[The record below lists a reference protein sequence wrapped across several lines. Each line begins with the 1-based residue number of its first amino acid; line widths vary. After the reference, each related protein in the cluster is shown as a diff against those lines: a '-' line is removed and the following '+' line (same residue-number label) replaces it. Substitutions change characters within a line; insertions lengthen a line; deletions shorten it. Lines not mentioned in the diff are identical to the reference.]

1 MGDLRLIT
9 TMDNKTIT
17 RNFYAA
23 LTEGNLAAID
33 DIVAEDFIEH
43 EEIPTDADGRDGLRE
58 MFEELHAA
66 FSDFAMTIEDM
77 VAEGDKVFV
86 RATMQGI
93 QRAEFLGI
101 PSQGKPMLVPVADVL
116 RFEGGRIVEH
126 WGLMDTGQMMQ
137 QLL

>member
-1 MGDLRLIT
+1 
-9 TMDNKTIT
+9 MDNKTIT

-23 LTEGNLAAID
+23 LTDGKFNVID
-33 DIVAEDFIEH
+33 ELVSEAFIEH
-43 EEIPTDADGRDGLRE
+43 EETPTDADGRDGLH
-58 MFEELHAA
+58 ELFKAMHDA
-66 FSDFAMTIEDM
+66 FSDFAITIEDM

-101 PSQGKPMLVPVADVL
+101 PSKGKPMLVPVADVL
-116 RFEGGRIVEH
+116 RFEQGRIVEH
-126 WGLMDTGQMMQ
+126 WGLMDTGQLMD

>member
-1 MGDLRLIT
+1 
-9 TMDNKTIT
+9 MDHKTIT
-17 RNFYAA
+17 RSFYAA
-23 LTEGNLAAID
+23 ITEGTFSIID
-33 DIVAEDFIEH
+33 ELVSETFIEH
-43 EEIPTDADGRDGLRE
+43 EETPTDADGRDGLH
-58 MFEELHAA
+58 ELFQAMHAA
-66 FSDFAMTIEDM
+66 FTDFAITIEDM

-101 PSQGKPMLVPVADVL
+101 PSKGKPMLVPVADML
-116 RFEGGRIVEH
+116 RFENGRIVEH

>member
-1 MGDLRLIT
+1 
-9 TMDNKTIT
+9 MDNKSMT
-17 RNFYAA
+17 RAFYAA
-23 LTEGNLAAID
+23 LSEGRLDVID
-33 DIVAEDFIEH
+33 ELVAEDFVEH
-43 EEIPTDADGRDGLRE
+43 EEIPTDAEGREGLRE
-58 MFEELHAA
+58 MFEGLHVA

-116 RFEGGRIVEH
+116 RFEDGRIMEH
-126 WGLMDTGQMMQ
+126 WGLMDTGQLMQ

>member
-1 MGDLRLIT
+1 
-9 TMDNKTIT
+9 MDNKTLT

-23 LTEGNLAAID
+23 LTEGRFTVVDEL
-33 DIVAEDFIEH
+33 VSEDFIEH
-43 EEIPTDADGRDGLRE
+43 EDVPTDADGRDGLHE
-58 MFEELHAA
+58 MFEGLHAA
-66 FSDFAMTIEDM
+66 FTDFAMTIEDM

-101 PSQGKPMLVPVADVL
+101 PSKGKPMLVPVADVL
-116 RFEGGRIVEH
+116 RFENGRIVEH
-126 WGLMDTGQMMQ
+126 WGVMDTGQMME

>member
-1 MGDLRLIT
+1 MGDLRPAT

-23 LTEGNLAAID
+23 LTEGNFAAID
-33 DIVAEDFIEH
+33 EIVSEDFIEH

-58 MFEELHAA
+58 MFEELHAS

>member
-1 MGDLRLIT
+1 
-9 TMDNKTIT
+9 MDNKSMT
-17 RNFYAA
+17 RVFYAA
-23 LTEGNLAAID
+23 LSQGRLDVID
-33 DIVAEDFIEH
+33 ELVAEDFVEH
-43 EEIPTDADGRDGLRE
+43 EEIPTDADGREGLRE
-58 MFEELHAA
+58 MFEGLHVA

-116 RFEGGRIVEH
+116 RFEDGRIMEH
-126 WGLMDTGQMMQ
+126 WGLMDTGQLMQ

>member
-1 MGDLRLIT
+1 MV
-9 TMDNKTIT
+9 DNKTLT

-23 LTEGNLAAID
+23 LTEGRFTVID
-33 DIVAEDFIEH
+33 DLVSEAFIEH

-58 MFEELHAA
+58 MFEGLHVA
-66 FSDFAMTIEDM
+66 FSDFAMNIEDM
-77 VAEGDKVFV
+77 AAEGDKVFV

-101 PSQGKPMLVPVADVL
+101 ASKGKPMLVPVADVL
-116 RFEGGRIVEH
+116 RFEDGRIVEH
-126 WGLMDTGQMMQ
+126 WGVMDTGQMMQ

>member
-1 MGDLRLIT
+1 
-9 TMDNKTIT
+9 MDNKTLT
-17 RNFYAA
+17 RNFYEA
-23 LTEGNLAAID
+23 LTAGRLTVID
-33 DIVAEDFIEH
+33 ELVSETFIEH
-43 EEIPTDADGRDGLRE
+43 EEIPTDADGREGLRE
-58 MFEELHAA
+58 MFEGLQVA
-66 FSDFAMTIEDM
+66 FSDFAMNIEDM

-116 RFEGGRIVEH
+116 RFEDGRIVEH
-126 WGLMDTGQMMQ
+126 WGVMDTGQMMQ

>member
-1 MGDLRLIT
+1 
-9 TMDNKTIT
+9 MDNKTLT

-23 LTEGNLAAID
+23 LTEGRLTVID
-33 DIVAEDFIEH
+33 ELVSEAFVEH

-58 MFEELHAA
+58 MFQALHAA
-66 FSDFAMTIEDM
+66 FSDFAMNIEDM

-93 QRAEFLGI
+93 QRDEFIGI
-101 PSQGKPMLVPVADVL
+101 ASQGKPMLVPVADVL
-116 RFEGGRIVEH
+116 RFEHGKIVEH
-126 WGLMDTGQMMQ
+126 WGVMDTGQLMQ

>member
-1 MGDLRLIT
+1 MKHPL
-9 TMDNKTIT
+9 MDNKTLT
-17 RNFYAA
+17 RTFYTA
-23 LTEGNLAAID
+23 LTEGRFAAID
-33 DIVAEDFIEH
+33 ELVAESFIEH
-43 EEIPTDADGRDGLRE
+43 EELPTDADGRDGLRE
-58 MFEELHAA
+58 MFQDLHAS
-66 FSDFAMTIEDM
+66 FSDFAITIEDM

-116 RFEGGRIVEH
+116 RFADGRIVEH
-126 WGLMDTGQMMQ
+126 WGVMDTGQLMQ

>member
-1 MGDLRLIT
+1 
-9 TMDNKTIT
+9 MDNKTIT

-23 LTEGNLAAID
+23 LTEGKFDVID
-33 DIVAEDFIEH
+33 EIVAENFVEH
-43 EEIPTDADGRDGLRE
+43 EELPTDADGRDGLRE
-58 MFEELHAA
+58 LFQDLHAC
-66 FSDFAMTIEDM
+66 FTDFAMTIEDM

-116 RFEGGRIVEH
+116 RFENGRIVEH
-126 WGLMDTGQMMQ
+126 WGLMDSGQMMQ